1 MVSTCYVRSLG
12 IILRAARVVLV
23 KKRKTMWLVFLFRV
37 VAWVVV
43 ARVVP
48 YTSSDQCKNQHL
60 SRFILLFIQT
70 KNHGKY
76 KSKNMT
82 KTRKYKEKGRGK
94 IVSV

>member
-23 KKRKTMWLVFLFRV
+23 KKRKTMWLVFLFR
-37 VAWVVV
+37 VVV